1 MSEQNKTLIRR
12 VIEEMWNQ
20 RKVELANEFY
30 SEEFI
35 GHDPNNPGV
44 RGPEGIREIVLK
56 YVHAFPDTQFS
67 IDDMVAEG
75 DRVAMRW
82 TAIGTHDG
90 DLDGMAP
97 SGKPISVSGMSID
110 RIVDGK
116 IVEEWSAWDA
126 LGMMQQIGV
135 IPAQASS

>member
-1 MSEQNKTLIRR
+1 
-12 VIEEMWNQ
+12 
-20 RKVELANEFY
+20 
-30 SEEFI
+30 
-35 GHDPNNPGV
+35 
-44 RGPEGIREIVLK
+44 
-56 YVHAFPDTQFS
+56 VHAFPDTQFT

-82 TAIGTHDG
+82 TAIGTHNG

-97 SGKPISVSGMSID
+97 SGKPISVSGVSID